1 MFQRVAKCLLPFIG
15 ALFLT
20 ALLSSAVFAQRPT
33 PGPGPTSGRTS
44 NNSSPLEGG
53 DPTIDI
59 DVYVRGADGAPI
71 DVTAVV
77 SLIAPMGQVLSQG
90 TTLGGNIQFKGIAAS
105 QYTIQVVAAGYENT
119 VKEFDGYNA
128 GASRVI
134 IDMRPSSDGNAGAGS
149 PQMLLAPKAQKE
161 LAKAVEALRANKP
174 GDARSHLEAAYRM
187 APNHPAVN
195 YLYGVYFLQMKDQ
208 EKAKSYWAKALE
220 FNPKHVSA
228 LLSMSEALLREQ
240 KIPDAESYI
249 KKAVEA
255 DPNSW
260 RAHAILA
267 DVFLKEGQPGEAAKE
282 ADRAV
287 ELGKGQAAMVQPFLA
302 RALMESGN
310 KERAERVLK
319 DYIQDHPNDAGARKQ
334 LDSLLSPMPVPSP
347 NAGTVTAEAK
357 LAPAAAT
364 EAGISLPLPSN
375 WLPPDVDEKV
385 PSVQPGFACA
395 LDDVVQKAGKRVEEF
410 VKNVDRFTA
419 TEFLNHESINK
430 WGIAESPEKRKFDY
444 LVSIEQYRP
453 GYFGVV
459 EYRGNRYS
467 RNQFPGG
474 IETHG
479 LPALS
484 LIFHPANAGN
494 FAMTCEGL
502 AMWNGRPAWQV
513 HFRQRPDKPNTIRA
527 YKFGENGPSHAV
539 ALRGRAWIVAD
550 SYQIVRMETD
560 LVAKLPEIKLLA
572 DHTIVDYGP
581 VRFKNRNVEM
591 WLPQNAEVYFDW
603 QGKRVHR
610 RHLFTDYMLFSV
622 DEKQKI
628 AEPKQETQ
636 GPVEN

>member
-1 MFQRVAKCLLPFIG
+1 MFQCVTKHLLLFIG
-15 ALFLT
+15 AFFLT
-20 ALLSSAVFAQRPT
+20 CLLSGAAFAQRPA
-33 PGPGPTSGRTS
+33 PGGANRGPGSA
-44 NNSSPLEGG
+44 SPLEGG
-53 DPTIDI
+53 DPTVEMDI
-59 DVYVRGADGAPI
+59 YVKGADGGPI
-71 DVTAVV
+71 EVTAMVTLV
-77 SLIAPMGQVLSQG
+77 APTGQVVAQG
-90 TTLGGNIQFKGIAAS
+90 TTLGGNIQFRGIAATE
-105 QYTIQVVAAGYENT
+105 YTIQVVAAGYENA

-128 GASRVI
+128 GASRVV
-134 IDMRPSSDGNAGAGS
+134 IDMRPASDGHAGAGS

-161 LAKAVEALRANKP
+161 LGKALEALRANRP

-208 EKAKSYWAKALE
+208 EKAKSYWTKALE

-228 LLSMSEALLREQ
+228 LLSLSEALMREQ
-240 KIPDAESYI
+240 KLPDAESYV
-249 KKAVEA
+249 KRAVEA

-267 DVFLKEGQPGEAAKE
+267 DVFLQEDQPGEAAKE

-287 ELGKGQAAMVQPFLA
+287 ELGKGQAAMVQPLLA

-334 LDSLLSPMPVPSP
+334 MDSLLSPLPALSSNTGAV
-347 NAGTVTAEAK
+347 AEAK
-357 LAPAAAT
+357 PAPATAT
-364 EAGISLPLPSN
+364 EVAILLPLPSN

-385 PSVQPGFACA
+385 PPVEPGVACA
-395 LDDVVQKAGKRVEEF
+395 LDEVVQKAGKRVEEF
-410 VKNVDRFTA
+410 IKNVDRFTA

-444 LVSIEQYRP
+444 VVSIEQYRP
-453 GYFGVV
+453 GYFSVT

-467 RNQFPGG
+467 PAQFPGG

-484 LIFHPANAGN
+484 LIFHPQNAGN
-494 FAMTCEGL
+494 FAMSCEGL
-502 AMWNGRPAWQV
+502 AQWNGRPAWQV

-527 YKFGENGPSHAV
+527 YKLGENGPSHAV
-539 ALRGRAWIVAD
+539 ALRGRAWIAAD

-591 WLPQNAEVYFDW
+591 WLPQVAEVYFDW
-603 QGKRVHR
+603 RGQRVHR
-610 RHLFTDYMLFSV
+610 RHSFDNYMLFSV

-636 GPVEN
+636 GQPEN

>member
-1 MFQRVAKCLLPFIG
+1 MFQCVTKHLLLFIG
-15 ALFLT
+15 AFFLT
-20 ALLSSAVFAQRPT
+20 CLLSGAAFAQRPA
-33 PGPGPTSGRTS
+33 PGGANRGPGSA
-44 NNSSPLEGG
+44 SPLEGG
-53 DPTIDI
+53 DPTVEMDI
-59 DVYVRGADGAPI
+59 YVKGADGGPI
-71 DVTAVV
+71 EVTAMVTLV
-77 SLIAPMGQVLSQG
+77 APTGQVVAQG
-90 TTLGGNIQFKGIAAS
+90 TTLGGNIQFRGIAATE
-105 QYTIQVVAAGYENT
+105 YTIQVVAAGYENA

-128 GASRVI
+128 GASRVV
-134 IDMRPSSDGNAGAGS
+134 IDMRPASDGHAGAGS

-161 LAKAVEALRANKP
+161 LGKALEALRANKP

-208 EKAKSYWAKALE
+208 EKAKSYWTKALE

-228 LLSMSEALLREQ
+228 LLSLSEALMREQ
-240 KIPDAESYI
+240 KLPDAESYV
-249 KKAVEA
+249 KRAVEA

-267 DVFLKEGQPGEAAKE
+267 DVFLKEDQLSEAVKE

-287 ELGKGQAAMVQPFLA
+287 ELGKGQAAMVQPLLA
-302 RALMESGN
+302 RALTESGN

-334 LDSLLSPMPVPSP
+334 MDSLLSPLPALSSNTGAV
-347 NAGTVTAEAK
+347 AEAK
-357 LAPAAAT
+357 PAPATAT
-364 EAGISLPLPSN
+364 EVAILLPLPSN

-385 PSVQPGFACA
+385 PPVEPGVACA
-395 LDDVVQKAGKRVEEF
+395 LDEVVQKAGKRVEEF
-410 VKNVDRFTA
+410 IKNVDRFTA

-444 LVSIEQYRP
+444 VVSIEQYRP
-453 GYFGVV
+453 GYFSVT

-467 RNQFPGG
+467 PAQFPGG

-484 LIFHPANAGN
+484 LIFHPQNAGN
-494 FAMTCEGL
+494 FAMSCEGL
-502 AMWNGRPAWQV
+502 AKWNGRPAWQM

-527 YKFGENGPSHAV
+527 YKLGENGPSHAV
-539 ALRGRAWIVAD
+539 ALRGRAWIAAD

-591 WLPQNAEVYFDW
+591 WLPQVAEVYFDW
-603 QGKRVHR
+603 RGQRVHR
-610 RHLFTDYMLFSV
+610 RHSFDNYMLFSV

-636 GPVEN
+636 GQPEN

>member
-1 MFQRVAKCLLPFIG
+1 MFQCVTKHLLLFIG
-15 ALFLT
+15 AFFLT
-20 ALLSSAVFAQRPT
+20 CLLSGAAFAQRPA
-33 PGPGPTSGRTS
+33 PGGANRGPGSA
-44 NNSSPLEGG
+44 SPLEGG
-53 DPTIDI
+53 DPTVEMDI
-59 DVYVRGADGAPI
+59 YVKGADGGPI
-71 DVTAVV
+71 EVTAMVTLV
-77 SLIAPMGQVLSQG
+77 APTGQVVAQG
-90 TTLGGNIQFKGIAAS
+90 TTLGGNIQFRGIAATE
-105 QYTIQVVAAGYENT
+105 YTIQVVAAGYENA

-128 GASRVI
+128 GASRVV
-134 IDMRPSSDGNAGAGS
+134 IDMRPASDGHAGAGS

-161 LAKAVEALRANKP
+161 LGKALEALRANKP
-174 GDARSHLEAAYRM
+174 GDAESHLEKAYRM

-208 EKAKSYWAKALE
+208 EKAKSYWTKALE

-228 LLSMSEALLREQ
+228 LLSLSEALMREQ
-240 KIPDAESYI
+240 KLPDAESYV
-249 KKAVEA
+249 KRAVEA

-267 DVFLKEGQPGEAAKE
+267 DVFLQEDQPGEAAKE

-287 ELGKGQAAMVQPFLA
+287 ELGKGQAAMVQPLLA
-302 RALMESGN
+302 RALTESGN

-334 LDSLLSPMPVPSP
+334 MDSLLSPLPALSSNTGAV
-347 NAGTVTAEAK
+347 AEAK
-357 LAPAAAT
+357 PAPATAT
-364 EAGISLPLPSN
+364 EVAILLPLPSN

-385 PSVQPGFACA
+385 PPVEPGVACA
-395 LDDVVQKAGKRVEEF
+395 LDEVVQKAGKRVEEF
-410 VKNVDRFTA
+410 IKNVDRFTA

-444 LVSIEQYRP
+444 VVSIEQYRP
-453 GYFGVV
+453 GYFSVT

-467 RNQFPGG
+467 PAQFPGG

-484 LIFHPANAGN
+484 LIFHPQNAGN
-494 FAMTCEGL
+494 FAMSCEGL
-502 AMWNGRPAWQV
+502 AKWNGRPAWQM

-527 YKFGENGPSHAV
+527 YKLGENGPSHAV
-539 ALRGRAWIVAD
+539 ALRGRAWIAAD

-591 WLPQNAEVYFDW
+591 WLPQVAEVYFDW
-603 QGKRVHR
+603 RGQRVHR
-610 RHLFTDYMLFSV
+610 RHSFDNYMLFSV

-636 GPVEN
+636 GQPEN